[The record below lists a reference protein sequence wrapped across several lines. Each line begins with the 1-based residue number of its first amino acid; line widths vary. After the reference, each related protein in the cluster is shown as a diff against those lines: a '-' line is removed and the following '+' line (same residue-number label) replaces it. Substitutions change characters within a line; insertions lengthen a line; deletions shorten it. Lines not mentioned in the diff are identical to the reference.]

1 MMQLE
6 EAMLFGKQS
15 GKPGA
20 QPAAKR
26 RRAAASVSSEP
37 EVAADEATWA
47 ALARVYMQL
56 GESHLAHVACSAHL
70 ARCAVVLSPTSHAAQ
85 HPQVIVEEKH
95 QVKSQDAAR
104 STLP

>member
-1 MMQLE
+1 MQLE

-15 GKPGA
+15 GQSDA

-56 GESHLAHVACSAHL
+56 GESHLAHMACSAHL
-70 ARCAVVLSPTSHAAQ
+70 ARCAQLCSALCLHAAQ
-85 HPQVIVEEKH
+85 H
-95 QVKSQDAAR
+95 S
-104 STLP
+104 

>member
-1 MMQLE
+1 MSAHIILQLLMGTPHIMQLE

-15 GKPGA
+15 GKSDA

-70 ARCAVVLSPTSHAAQ
+70 ARCAQLCSALCLHVAEYP
-85 HPQVIVEEKH
+85 
-95 QVKSQDAAR
+95 
-104 STLP
+104 